1 MNLLDSVYKKVC
13 QFVGKKFPNLYCRVA
28 KHKSFVKFFVAGG
41 LASATDLLFLFI
53 FHGVI
58 GLGVV
63 VSASIAFLLSF
74 LVSFYLQRV
83 WTFDSKEEK
92 KIPRELA
99 LYMLNAF
106 LSLNINGLGMHFLVN
121 QMGIWYLLSQ
131 IIVNIMLG
139 LLNFFI
145 YKFII
150 FRHDDETNCEQEPLE
165 EF

>member
-1 MNLLDSVYKKVC
+1 MNILDSTYKKVC
-13 QFVGKKFPNLYCRVA
+13 QLIGKKFPKIYCRCA
-28 KHKSFVKFFVAGG
+28 KHSSFAKFFVAGG
-41 LASATDLLFLFI
+41 IASATDLLFLFL
-53 FHGVI
+53 FHGLFN
-58 GLGVV
+58 LGIVLSTSV
-63 VSASIAFLLSF
+63 AFLLSF
-74 LVSFYLQRV
+74 LVSFYLQRA
-83 WTFDSKEEK
+83 WAFNRKEEK

-121 QMGIWYLLSQ
+121 QVGIWYLLSQ